1 MAASRRIFAFF
12 DEHEQEPQDGTP
24 ITQIKG
30 SVQFSDVSFEYS
42 DAQPVLK
49 EISFQAEP
57 GETIAIVGPSGAGK
71 STLVSLIP
79 RFYEPQNGNIRID
92 TTPINTIQIQSLR
105 SHIGIVFQD
114 PYLFAESIA
123 YNIRLGAEDP
133 ETVTH
138 EEVVAAAKLANAHD
152 FIMNFPEQY
161 ETKVG
166 ERGVRLSG
174 GEQQRIAIAR
184 VLIRD
189 PKILILDEATS
200 SLDAESEALVQ
211 DALTRL
217 MKGRTSFVIAHRLST
232 ILDADKILVL
242 KDGRLVEIGT
252 HAELIQRGGVYYALF
267 QKQFAGIQAGN

>member
-1 MAASRRIFAFF
+1 MN
-12 DEHEQEPQDGTP
+12 
-24 ITQIKG
+24 
-30 SVQFSDVSFEYS
+30 
-42 DAQPVLK
+42 
-49 EISFQAEP
+49 FQAEP
-57 GETIAIVGPSGAGK
+57 GETVALVGPSGAGK
-71 STLVSLIP
+71 STLISLIP
-79 RFYEPQNGNIRID
+79 RFYDPQQGSILID
-92 TTPINTIQIQSLR
+92 TTPTTEMQIRSLR

-133 ETVTH
+133 EAVTH
-138 EEVVAAAKLANAHD
+138 EEVVTAAKLANAHD

-161 ETKVG
+161 KTKVG

-200 SLDAESEALVQ
+200 ALDAESEALVQ
-211 DALTRL
+211 EALTRL

-242 KDGRLVEIGT
+242 QEGRLVETGT
-252 HAELIQRGGVYYALF
+252 HAELIQRGGVYHDLF
-267 QKQFAGIQAGN
+267 QKQFTGIQAGN